1 MKKKEIEIIEKFLL
15 DFEHLVKEL
24 ENYSSYLQLGEAT
37 EELKDEAIR
46 ILKKKLKRIKKAESK
61 DDLKKVIRLKKLLE
75 KGGLWWNTI

>member
-1 MKKKEIEIIEKFLL
+1 MKKKEIQVIEKFIL

-24 ENYSSYLQLGEAT
+24 ENYSSYLQLGDAT

-46 ILKKKLKRIKKAESK
+46 ILKKKLKKMKKAESK

-75 KGGLWWNTI
+75 KSGLR

>member
-1 MKKKEIEIIEKFLL
+1 MKKKEIQVIEKFIL

-46 ILKKKLKRIKKAESK
+46 ILKKKLKKMKKAESK

-75 KGGLWWNTI
+75 KSGLR

>member
-46 ILKKKLKRIKKAESK
+46 ILKKKLKKIKKAESK

-75 KGGLWWNTI
+75 KGGL

>member
-37 EELKDEAIR
+37 EELRDEAIR
-46 ILKKKLKRIKKAESK
+46 ILKKKLKKIKKAESK

-75 KGGLWWNTI
+75 KGGL